1 MAIKK
6 VEVDRRDCQ
15 NYRNYLKRGGYISAS
30 YLSVSGLDA
39 IRLKKLAI
47 QGRLDAVRC
56 AIGKSVRWYYCEK
69 QAELAHLRRS
79 TPGKRVY
86 GSPYRGFKSLTL
98 RHN

>member
-15 NYRNYLKRGGYISAS
+15 NYRNYLKKGGYISAS

-39 IRLKKLAI
+39 IKLKKLAI

-69 QAELAHLRRS
+69 QAELAHLR
-79 TPGKRVY
+79 GEA
-86 GSPYRGFKSLTL
+86 
-98 RHN
+98 

>member
-6 VEVDRRDCQ
+6 LKLTVEDCQ

-69 QAELAHLRRS
+69 QAELAHLWRS
-79 TPGKRVY
+79 LKCIIVI
-86 GSPYRGFKSLTL
+86 L
-98 RHN
+98 

>member
-47 QGRLDAVRC
+47 QGRLDAVR
-56 AIGKSVRWYYCEK
+56 WYYCEK
-69 QAELAHLRRS
+69 QAELAHLR
-79 TPGKRVY
+79 GEA
-86 GSPYRGFKSLTL
+86 
-98 RHN
+98 

>member
-69 QAELAHLRRS
+69 QAELSSLTRRS
-79 TPGKRVY
+79 LKCIIVMYNRLL
-86 GSPYRGFKSLTL
+86 FMSL
-98 RHN
+98 

>member
-69 QAELAHLRRS
+69 QAELAHLRR
-79 TPGKRVY
+79 R
-86 GSPYRGFKSLTL
+86 SLKCIIVMYNRL
-98 RHN
+98 LFMSL